1 MKLIPILKSLLTDKP
16 PSPGK
21 VMAMHTTGVYDP
33 SLSSNSGVDSFPL
46 HKNQVSVSAVRRDPR
61 LFVLIREDQKV

>member
-1 MKLIPILKSLLTDKP
+1 
-16 PSPGK
+16 
-21 VMAMHTTGVYDP
+21 MAMHTTGVYDP